1 MAVYIFLNSSW
12 PNLQTTDGTS
22 YVTFHP
28 LFLYSAL
35 LFSLLLCFP
44 LGVFLL
50 SVLALK
56 ERLDFREQDTGKSL
70 YFVIGNPRTVVI
82 GFLSARHG
90 VTPLKSPLVEQVALK
105 HRAISGDET
114 ALCILGNLFSGAGV
128 VQNDLRKHIV
138 CPTAD
143 PEIHV
148 VLNLT
153 GDNGSVRALG
163 GENEVNAKGPS
174 LAGDGGQLVFNLRQQ
189 LLGVYQAMN
198 CTI

>member
-28 LFLYSAL
+28 LFLYSTL

-44 LGVFLL
+44 LSIFPLP
-50 SVLALK
+50 VLALK

-90 VTPLKSPLVEQVALK
+90 ITPLKSPLVEQIALK
-105 HRAISGDET
+105 PYAVPSDE
-114 ALCILGNLFSGAGV
+114 AAPRVLGYLFGGAGAV
-128 VQNDLRKHIV
+128 EDDLRKHAV
-138 CPTAD
+138 RSAANT
-143 PEIHV
+143 EIHV
-148 VLNLT
+148 V
-153 GDNGSVRALG
+153 AY
-163 GENEVNAKGPS
+163 
-174 LAGDGGQLVFNLRQQ
+174 LAGDDGRIRSLHGKNQVDSKCPAPPCNGGQLVFNLRQQ

>member
-44 LGVFLL
+44 LGVFPLP
-50 SVLALK
+50 VLALK
-56 ERLDFREQDTGKSL
+56 ERLNFREQDTGKSL
-70 YFVIGNPRTVVI
+70 YLVIGNPCAVVI
-82 GFLSARHG
+82 GLLSARHG
-90 VTPLKSPLVEQVALK
+90 VTPLKSPLVEQIALK
-105 HRAISGDET
+105 HYAVPSDEA
-114 ALCILGNLFSGAGV
+114 ALCILGNLFSGAGAV
-128 VQNDLRKHIV
+128 EDDLRKHAV
-138 CPTAD
+138 RSAANT
-143 PEIHV
+143 EIHV
-148 VLNLT
+148 V
-153 GDNGSVRALG
+153 AY
-163 GENEVNAKGPS
+163 
-174 LAGDGGQLVFNLRQQ
+174 LAGDDGRIRSLRGKDEVNTERSSLPCNGGQLVFNLRQQ

>member
-44 LGVFLL
+44 LGVFPL

-56 ERLDFREQDTGKSL
+56 ERLNFREQDTGKSL
-70 YFVIGNPRTVVI
+70 YLVIGNPRAVVI
-82 GFLSARHG
+82 GLLSARHG
-90 VTPLKSPLVEQVALK
+90 ITPLKLPLVEQVALK
-105 HRAISGDET
+105 HYAVPSDE
-114 ALCILGNLFSGAGV
+114 AAPRVLGYLIGGAGAV
-128 VQNDLRKHIV
+128 EDDLRKHAV
-138 CPTAD
+138 RSAANT
-143 PEIHV
+143 EIHV
-148 VLNLT
+148 V
-153 GDNGSVRALG
+153 AY
-163 GENEVNAKGPS
+163 
-174 LAGDGGQLVFNLRQQ
+174 LAGDDGRIRSLRGKDEVDTERSSLPCNGGQLVFNLRQQ